1 MDREHIAQLVEE
13 LKRRQTGNLHSTYFT
28 TEAVRKQYPKHMMF
42 MAAGKD
48 YKQRLM
54 MAANRC
60 GKTTAMAYELVC
72 HLTGNY
78 PSWWSGKT
86 FPTCNHWWVVGRT
99 SETVKQILQTML
111 LGPVGDFGTGM
122 VPREVLDFD
131 TLKEVTKAGTGVST
145 FRVKHK
151 NGTYS
156 TVEFK
161 SAEQSR
167 RAFEGT
173 ERSIWLDE
181 EPPLDIYVECLLRT
195 MTGDNILV
203 TTFTPLLGIS
213 EMIMNFLEGSDFSEG
228 PIGISKHVT
237 MASWDDVPHLT
248 EEAKKQLLA
257 SIPPFQRD
265 ARTKG
270 LPQLGSGAIYP
281 VAEEQLYV
289 EPFEI
294 PRHWQ
299 KAYGL
304 DVGRNTAAIFIAR
317 DPDANQL
324 YVYSDHLQVEGT
336 PSSHVDAIQARGK
349 WLKGA
354 IDTSAR
360 GRSQTDGENLFEIY
374 TEKGLHIVNADKAVE
389 AGLYEVLELMM
400 NGRLKIFDTCV
411 NLKKELRMYR
421 RDEQGKVIKKHD
433 HCADAFRY
441 AIFNRDKILRT
452 EAAFKALSEPL
463 EIDTYHIN
471 SPDNWMAS

>member
-1 MDREHIAQLVEE
+1 
-13 LKRRQTGNLHSTYFT
+13 
-28 TEAVRKQYPKHMMF
+28 
-42 MAAGKD
+42 
-48 YKQRLM
+48 
-54 MAANRC
+54 
-60 GKTTAMAYELVC
+60 
-72 HLTGNY
+72 
-78 PSWWSGKT
+78 
-86 FPTCNHWWVVGRT
+86 
-99 SETVKQILQTML
+99 
-111 LGPVGDFGTGM
+111 
-122 VPREVLDFD
+122 
-131 TLKEVTKAGTGVST
+131 
-145 FRVKHK
+145 
-151 NGTYS
+151 
-156 TVEFK
+156 
-161 SAEQSR
+161 
-167 RAFEGT
+167 
-173 ERSIWLDE
+173 
-181 EPPLDIYVECLLRT
+181 
-195 MTGDNILV
+195 MTGGNMLM
-203 TTFTPLLGIS
+203 TTFTPLLGVS

-228 PIGISKHVT
+228 PVGIGKHVT
-237 MASWDDVPHLT
+237 MISWDDVPHLSET
-248 EEAKKQLLA
+248 EKVQLLA

-281 VAEEQLYV
+281 IAEEQLYV

-299 KAYGL
+299 RAYGL

-360 GRSQTDGENLFEIY
+360 GRSQTDGENLFDIY
-374 TEKGLHIVNADKAVE
+374 KEKGLHLINADKAVE

-400 NGRLKIFDTCV
+400 NGRLKIFNTCV

-433 HCADAFRY
+433 HCADALRY

-452 EAAFKALSEPL
+452 QQEVERLSKPVIMED
-463 EIDTYHIN
+463 EVIN
-471 SPDNWMAS
+471 ITHQDAWMLQ